1 MAIVP
6 CVLGDSFAIMQQEYC
21 AYEKNIA
28 ILNTI
33 STNQVRKRYWNNP
46 QLSQKHVYM
55 EQEKK

>member
-6 CVLGDSFAIMQQEYC
+6 CVLGDSFAIMQQEYR

-33 STNQVRKRYWNNP
+33 STNQVG
-46 QLSQKHVYM
+46 
-55 EQEKK
+55 E